1 MECGFLRIL
10 SWGKGSERGMIGEKK
25 LVALCTSR
33 VYDPQVYGFMKELNE
48 LLQPKNCVLLVFTIN
63 SDIYWEEDLN
73 PAETYVFDIMPFK
86 ELDCVVIMDEKIKS
100 HSVAGRI
107 VESAKKEDVPVVI
120 VDGEYEGTI
129 HVNFDYAAGFEEIT
143 RHVIEEHKVKHP
155 HMMAGLPNNF
165 FSEQRIEIFKK
176 VIEENG
182 IPFDESMVSYG
193 DFWADPTREAMR
205 LLLTRKEL
213 PDAIICANDIMAIN
227 VCDMLQQAG
236 IKIPDQ
242 VIVSGFDGYDEVF
255 FADPKICTSSCDT
268 VHLAE
273 ATGEIVLRIV
283 DHEEVRSAFIA
294 PKLIPN
300 QSCGCPEHHYS
311 TALNQMANF
320 NNNFYRHQDDTRI
333 LYNISSNMETSR
345 TAWEMAASIH
355 DHKTKNLLTVVDHN
369 VFDMEESY
377 FMTEGAKKKPNFHL
391 INDADYAEEHR
402 FERIPL
408 PKEIFYD
415 ETVNEEENVLSG
427 NYRQRTIELFDT
439 GYPLVYHA
447 LDYMNQAFGFNCY
460 FFRESVI
467 TNYSKAA
474 IVTNAISMGIGG
486 FVNLQYQR
494 RLLEKM
500 DAMYKH
506 DALTGLYNRIGFH
519 KVYDEISRL
528 PENQGKPVTVIMSDM
543 DGLKYINDNFGH
555 ADGDQS
561 IAAVANALKKACPE
575 HAISARFGG
584 DELFAVIIGECDA
597 DAIMK
602 QIDEYL
608 KEYNDEADLPYTVAT
623 SSGYYRSTLTESFD
637 VLKALKR
644 ADERMYIAKNG
655 KRHRYTT

>member
-10 SWGKGSERGMIGEKK
+10 LGKGIEKSMIGEKK

-33 VYDPQVYGFMKELNE
+33 VYDPQVYGFIKELNE

-100 HSVAGRI
+100 HSVARRI
-107 VESAKKEDVPVVI
+107 ISNAEKEDVPVVI

-143 RHVIEEHKVKHP
+143 RHVIEEHKAKRP
-155 HMMAGLPNNF
+155 HMMAGLPHNF
-165 FSEQRIEIFKK
+165 FSDQRIEIFKK

-182 IPFDESMVSYG
+182 IPFDDSMVSYG

-205 LLLTRKEL
+205 VLLQRDEL

-227 VCDMLQQAG
+227 VCNMLQEAG
-236 IKIPDQ
+236 IKVPDQ

-255 FADPKICTSSCDT
+255 FADPKISTISCDT
-268 VHLAE
+268 IHLAE
-273 ATGEIVLRIV
+273 ATGETVLKIVN
-283 DHEEVRSAFIA
+283 HEEAVDTFIA
-294 PKLIPN
+294 PKMIPN

-311 TALNQMANF
+311 SALNQMANF

-333 LYNISSNMETSR
+333 LYNISSNMETSK
-345 TAWEMAASIH
+345 TAWKMAASIH

-369 VFDMEESY
+369 IFDMEESY
-377 FMTEGAKKKPNFHL
+377 FMAEGPKKKPNFHI

-402 FERIPL
+402 FERLPL
-408 PKEIFYD
+408 PEEIFYD

-460 FFRESVI
+460 FFREFVI

-500 DAMYKH
+500 DDMYKH

-519 KVYDEISRL
+519 KFYDEVSRL

-575 HAISARFGG
+575 DAISARFGG
-584 DELFAVIIGECDA
+584 DELFAVVIGECDA
-597 DAIMK
+597 DMIMK
-602 QIDEYL
+602 KIDEYL
-608 KEYNDEADLPYTVAT
+608 KEYNDEADLPYAVAT

-637 VLKALKR
+637 VLKAVKQ
-644 ADERMYIAKNG
+644 ADERMYVAKNA